1 MRLQVYCPP
10 AQTQNP
16 HRRVVIRLSLTLATL
31 CACLAAA
38 PALGAGSHTTAS
50 PATPAA
56 NSSTDTGLIYDA
68 QTGDFTEPV
77 PPEGGWQAFANLL
90 DKITP
95 SVNTSVPLTPAQVTS
110 HIAALTDAGKPQAA
124 LKLVEQRSKARAKSG
139 AIGTDVQLEYQR
151 GRALD
156 ALGEH
161 DQAMA
166 VWRQMTTDFPEL
178 PEPWNALAIE
188 YARRGSLEQA
198 RDALDMALVSV
209 PDFAPALENLG
220 RVQMRLA
227 QESFARAHAAQPG
240 QPAAARPAV
249 APAPAK
255 GGTKH
260 QPAAQ

>member
-1 MRLQVYCPP
+1 M
-10 AQTQNP
+10 
-16 HRRVVIRLSLTLATL
+16 IRLSLTLATL
-31 CACLAAA
+31 CACLAAT
-38 PALGAGSHTTAS
+38 PALSAGPHTTAS
-50 PATPAA
+50 PA
-56 NSSTDTGLIYDA
+56 TDTGLIYDA
-68 QTGDFTEPV
+68 QTGTFTEPV

-95 SVNTSVPLTPAQVTS
+95 SVNTSIPLTPAQVTS

-124 LKLVEQRSKARAKSG
+124 LKLIEQRSKARAESG

-198 RDALDMALVSV
+198 RDALNMALVSV
-209 PDFAPALENLG
+209 PNFAPALENLG
-220 RVQMRLA
+220 RVQMQLA
-227 QESFARAHAAQPG
+227 QESFARARAARPG
-240 QPAAARPAV
+240 QPAAARPTS

-255 GGTKH
+255 GGTKP